1 MKAQLQVPKVE
12 DCLQWLESSAQ
23 DYTATQS
30 IGWLIDHVG
39 QLCNMLAF
47 VNNQMA
53 VAKKLLNDK
62 KVTAYHSLITSEVAN
77 EKYFA
82 PSLAKDYV
90 ASQCSEEQYAFDLC
104 ERASRTVTHILE
116 ILRTVISALK
126 EESKQLHNHKDSN
139 KEI

>member
-1 MKAQLQVPKVE
+1 MKSELQISKVE
-12 DCLQWLESSAQ
+12 DSMLWLESSAH

-30 IGWLIDHVG
+30 IAWLIDHVG
-39 QLCNMLAF
+39 QLCTTLAF

-62 KVTAYHSLITSEVAN
+62 KVAAYHSLISSEVAN

-90 ASQCSEEQYAFDLC
+90 SAQCSEDQYAYDLC

-116 ILRTVISALK
+116 ILRSVLSALK
-126 EESKQLHNHKDSN
+126 EESKQMYNN
-139 KEI
+139 KNSTP